1 MFNFVKK
8 VFKRHKN
15 INEKETPASH
25 KPKEKL
31 SSSLKENKDYI
42 KNKFKN
48 CSDVT
53 IREIKLANKPEFTA
67 MIVYISNMCTTSI
80 IEDSIIR
87 KLTFKYYD
95 DTYALNSL
103 EYCKYLL
110 GIQDDLI
117 YEYREDAVN
126 AILNGS
132 ICIFIDGLKAALT
145 IDIKN
150 PPGRSVEEPTSE
162 TTIRGPKEGFT
173 ESIGTNLVLL
183 RKKIKSTNLKTEAFI
198 LGRETRTNVTIAYLS
213 NLAKKK
219 TVDELKG
226 RIKKID
232 IDAVIVNNY
241 VREYIEDE
249 TIWGIPTINSTER
262 PDVAATKILSG
273 RIAIFVDGTPL
284 VLTVPAIFWEFL
296 ISNEDYYLSFIVG
309 TITRWLRYLS
319 FVLTLILPGFY
330 LAITTF
336 HQELI
341 PTPLLVSFVK
351 SRSSV
356 PYPALLE
363 CLLLLTVYEMLR
375 EAALRMPKS
384 IGQAISVVGA
394 LVLGQSAVEAGLV
407 STPMVI
413 VVATTAITSFAIPS
427 TDMYGAIIFPR
438 FILLLLG
445 GTLGLLGLICGII
458 IFVIKLVSMRSFG
471 VPYMEPIAPLI
482 NDELPEIFMRRPI
495 WAKRKHSWFMT
506 GNRDTYRRKR
516 SYINTVTEDIKKLLK
531 KIKNGD

>member
-1 MFNFVKK
+1 MN
-8 VFKRHKN
+8 
-15 INEKETPASH
+15 KEETDAPN
-25 KPKEKL
+25 KPKEKI
-31 SSSLKENKDYI
+31 SSSLNINKEYI
-42 KNKFKN
+42 KSKFKN

-53 IREIKLANKPEFTA
+53 IREIKLANNPKFTA
-67 MIVYISNMCTTSI
+67 MIVYISNMCTASI

-87 KLTFKYYD
+87 KLTFKYHD
-95 DTYALNSL
+95 DTYAINSL

-110 GIQDDLI
+110 GIQDNFI
-117 YEYREDAVN
+117 YEYREDAVKE
-126 AILNGS
+126 ILNGS

-145 IDIKN
+145 IDMKN

-162 TTIRGPKEGFT
+162 SVIRGPKEGFT
-173 ESIGTNLVLL
+173 EAIATNLVLL
-183 RKKIKSTNLKTEAFI
+183 RKRIKSTNLKTESFV
-198 LGRETRTNVTIAYLS
+198 LGRETKTNVTIVYLS
-213 NLAKKK
+213 NIAKKK

-232 IDAVIVNNY
+232 IDAVIASNY

-249 TIWGIPTINSTER
+249 TIWGIPTIYSTER
-262 PDVAATKILSG
+262 PDVVATKILSG

-284 VLTVPAIFWEFL
+284 VLTVPAIFSEFL
-296 ISNEDYYLSFIVG
+296 MSNEDYYLSFIVG

-319 FVLTLILPGFY
+319 FVLSLILPGFY

-351 SRSSV
+351 ARSSV

-363 CLLLLTVYEMLR
+363 CFLLLTVYEMLR
-375 EAALRMPKS
+375 EAGLRMPKAV
-384 IGQAISVVGA
+384 GQAMSVVGA

-413 VVATTAITSFAIPS
+413 IVATTAITSFAIPS
-427 TDMYGAIIFPR
+427 TDMYGALILPR

-445 GTLGLLGLICGII
+445 GTIGLVGLICGII
-458 IFVIKLVSMRSFG
+458 IFAIKLVSMRSFG

-482 NDELPEIFMRRPI
+482 KEELPEVFMRRPI
-495 WAKRKHSWFMT
+495 WAKRKRSWFIT
-506 GNRDTYRRKR
+506 GNRSTYRGKR
-516 SYINTVTEDIKKLLK
+516 SYINTVTEDIKKLLN